1 MTIYIGNLS
10 WDCEQEDLH
19 SLFAEYGAVKKCSLP
34 LDRETGRKR
43 GFGFVDMANEA
54 DEQKAIDDL
63 QDVEW
68 MGRNIRVNKA
78 EPPSTTP
85 LISASTARPFASA
98 RGQVAGLDL
107 IAACGFVQLQTHW
120 KWSASS
126 GSSTSFQVQ
135 TESISVQCSSSLR

>member
-19 SLFAEYGAVKKCSLP
+19 SLFAEYGAVKTGSLP

-78 EPPSTTP
+78 EPRQP
-85 LISASTARPFASA
+85 R
-98 RGQVAGLDL
+98 R
-107 IAACGFVQLQTHW
+107 
-120 KWSASS
+120 
-126 GSSTSFQVQ
+126 
-135 TESISVQCSSSLR
+135 